1 VIDPV
6 PVAGNV
12 TQSAFDLAGTGAQ
25 LFAMLAGAFLASAS
39 GLFVAWLLDRMARKR
54 QERSIALVCLDLVAS
69 LCVIANL
76 AKESRSRGDPYGPL
90 TMRFVRG
97 CMRDLDVYERN
108 RERIADIT
116 DPETRAD
123 IYQTMARF
131 TLALEGILGESEI
144 IAGLD
149 AELAAPAADAAKREA
164 AVAQRQERARNRDA
178 SFDFLLDTVTE
189 CGALS
194 ANLRRLAKA
203 EGLSMSDLIARN
215 TQGAPPPPAN

>member
-1 VIDPV
+1 VIDAA

-54 QERSIALVCLDLVAS
+54 QERSIALVCLDLLAS
-69 LCVIANL
+69 LSVIATL
-76 AKESRSRGDPYGPL
+76 AKESRGRGEPYGPV
-90 TMRFVRG
+90 TMRFLRG

-116 DPETRAD
+116 DPETRAE
-123 IYQTMARF
+123 IYQAMARF
-131 TLALEGILGESEI
+131 NLSLEGILGESEV
-144 IAGLD
+144 IAKLD
-149 AELAAPAADAAKREA
+149 EEIAACVSDPSKRESLA
-164 AVAQRQERARNRDA
+164 RQRQERAANRDA

-194 ANLRRLAKA
+194 ASLRRLAKA
-203 EGLSMSDLIARN
+203 EGLSLSDLIARN
-215 TQGAPPPPAN
+215 TTPPPQAT

>member
-1 VIDPV
+1 VIDPA

-69 LCVIANL
+69 LSVIATL
-76 AKESRSRGDPYGPL
+76 AKESRGRGEPYGPV
-90 TMRFVRG
+90 TMRFLRS
-97 CMRDLDVYERN
+97 CTRDLDVYERN
-108 RERIADIT
+108 RERIADIA
-116 DPETRAD
+116 DPVLRAE
-123 IYQTMARF
+123 IYQSMARF
-131 TLALEGILGESEI
+131 TLSIEGILGESEV
-144 IAGLD
+144 IAKLD
-149 AELAAPAADAAKREA
+149 AELAAPGTDASKREGLTR
-164 AVAQRQERARNRDA
+164 QRQERAGNRDA

-194 ANLRRLAKA
+194 ANLRRLSKA
-203 EGLSMSDLIARN
+203 EGLSLSDLIARN
-215 TQGAPPPPAN
+215 TTPPPPG